1 MPGAAAV
8 QDAPARLGLA
18 CGGRRQG
25 WAVRDRIRR
34 RGAKGRDGGWAGAC
48 VALHTAGDACASCVL
63 RGWQVVDEATQN
75 KRLEEAA
82 GKGIVDMYFME
93 INNNLKIDA
102 REKGNL
108 SRFINHSC
116 DPNCELQKW

>member
-1 MPGAAAV
+1 
-8 QDAPARLGLA
+8 
-18 CGGRRQG
+18 
-25 WAVRDRIRR
+25 
-34 RGAKGRDGGWAGAC
+34 
-48 VALHTAGDACASCVL
+48 VL

-82 GKGIVDMYFME
+82 GKGVVDMYFME